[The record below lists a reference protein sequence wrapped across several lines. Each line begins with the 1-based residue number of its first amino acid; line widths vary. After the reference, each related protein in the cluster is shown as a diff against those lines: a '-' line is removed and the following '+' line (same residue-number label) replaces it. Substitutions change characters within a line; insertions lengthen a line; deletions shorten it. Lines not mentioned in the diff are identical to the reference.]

1 MFHQALLALIAI
13 GITAPIHNKLYVVSA
28 FTFTHSLS
36 TPMNLNAPISSYYS
50 LQDNELNLTN
60 ERRNI
65 LRRSDV
71 TPTRRRQRR
80 RYLSPRLSNSNSNK
94 EETHKNDGDDDSTP
108 KRIYILGGGFG
119 GLNTAL
125 TLASLPWPTTMT
137 TIEEEGVHQQQKQ
150 QQRPIITLVDRK
162 ERFVFLPLLY
172 ELCVGDAELEEV
184 APTFQ
189 TLLKDS
195 NVEFLQREIEG
206 VDVKNSMVYLSQPP
220 SFSTTTTTDQSRR
233 QEGASYDALVIATG
247 ADVNLSA
254 IPGAQSYAIPF
265 YTVEDCF
272 ELRRTLALFKSV
284 ATTTGGSDDADA
296 DTGVDID
303 RVVNVVV
310 VGGGYS
316 GVELA
321 LNVSE
326 RLKRSYSKV
335 EITLVHRGDE
345 ILQYATEYNR
355 KTGVDRLKKAG
366 VTLKTGSSV
375 VDVKSLHDAAEEDE
389 MEDKFSSDY
398 LNQRRCRVTLE
409 PKSGSS
415 ASTTA
420 GATDVV
426 DADLLLWTAGAS
438 STNIANGVLNS
449 ILPRDSSGRVVTD
462 SLLCTR
468 AKGCESDSNVFAL
481 GDRARVA
488 RRKPYGATAQVA
500 IQQASVVSWNV
511 YASLL
516 NGDESVTK
524 STANEQQPL
533 DLLPFNYLDLGE
545 MLTLGEED
553 ASITSLDG
561 LVRLDGAGASILRRL
576 IYAVRMPTARQ
587 ALSAALLGA
596 EKRVESLV
604 AKQRQKQ
611 NNVSMKKKKMS
622 WK

>member
-1 MFHQALLALIAI
+1 MFRQSIIAVIAI
-13 GITAPIHNKLYVVSA
+13 GITAPIHQLDVVSA
-28 FTFTHSLS
+28 FTITHSLS
-36 TPMNLNAPISSYYS
+36 TPMNLNAPISSYS
-50 LQDNELNLTN
+50 LHDNEIIRTN
-60 ERRNI
+60 ERQNI
-65 LRRSDV
+65 LRRPDV
-71 TPTRRRQRR
+71 TPTSRRQQQQR
-80 RYLSPRLSNSNSNK
+80 RYLAPILSNSNSNN
-94 EETHKNDGDDDSTP
+94 EETHHLDTDGSTP

-125 TLASLPWPTTMT
+125 TLASLPWPTTAT
-137 TIEEEGVHQQQKQ
+137 SEEEGLEQQ

-206 VDVKNSMVYLSQPP
+206 VDVENSMVYLSQPP
-220 SFSTTTTTDQSRR
+220 SSTTATKDQSRR

-284 ATTTGGSDDADA
+284 ADTGGSNDADA
-296 DTGVDID
+296 DVDTD

-375 VDVKSLHDAAEEDE
+375 VDVTPLHDAAEEE
-389 MEDKFSSDY
+389 MESKFSSDY
-398 LNQRRCRVTLE
+398 LNQKRCRVTLQ
-409 PKSGSS
+409 PKSGS

-420 GATDVV
+420 DATDVL

-438 STNIANGVLNS
+438 STNIAKGVLNS

-462 SLLCTR
+462 TLLCTR

-516 NGDESVTK
+516 NGDDSATK
-524 STANEQQPL
+524 STTSEQQRQPL
-533 DLLPFNYLDLGE
+533 DLLPFSYLDLGE

-604 AKQRQKQ
+604 GKQRQKQ
-611 NNVSMKKKKMS
+611 NNSSMKKKKMS

>member
-1 MFHQALLALIAI
+1 MHTQ
-13 GITAPIHNKLYVVSA
+13 
-28 FTFTHSLS
+28 
-36 TPMNLNAPISSYYS
+36 
-50 LQDNELNLTN
+50 
-60 ERRNI
+60 
-65 LRRSDV
+65 
-71 TPTRRRQRR
+71 
-80 RYLSPRLSNSNSNK
+80 
-94 EETHKNDGDDDSTP
+94 
-108 KRIYILGGGFG
+108 
-119 GLNTAL
+119 
-125 TLASLPWPTTMT
+125 
-137 TIEEEGVHQQQKQ
+137 
-150 QQRPIITLVDRK
+150 
-162 ERFVFLPLLY
+162 
-172 ELCVGDAELEEV
+172 LEEV

-189 TLLKDS
+189 SLLKDT

-206 VDVKNSMVYLSQPP
+206 VDVENSMVYLSKQLPP
-220 SFSTTTTTDQSRR
+220 SSSTLTSTKERRR
-233 QEGASYDALVIATG
+233 QEGTSYDALVIATG
-247 ADVNLSA
+247 ADINLSA
-254 IPGAQSYAIPF
+254 IPGAESYALPF

-272 ELRRTLALFKSV
+272 ELRRTLALYKSV
-284 ATTTGGSDDADA
+284 ATVVDPNN
-296 DTGVDID
+296 DTDTD

-335 EITLVHRGDE
+335 HVTIVHRGDE
-345 ILQYATEYNR
+345 VLQYATEYNR

-375 VDVKSLHDAAEEDE
+375 VDVTPLHDADDE
-389 MEDKFSSDY
+389 MDTKFSSEY
-398 LNQRRCRVTLE
+398 LTQKRCRVNINQKM
-409 PKSGSS
+409 KSNN
-415 ASTTA
+415 AITIPDA
-420 GATDVV
+420 PDAL

-438 STNIANGVLNS
+438 STNIPKGVLNS
-449 ILPRDSSGRVVTD
+449 ILPRDSNGRVVTD

-468 AKGCESDSNVFAL
+468 PNGYERDSNVFAL

-488 RRKPYGATAQVA
+488 QRKPYGATAQVA
-500 IQQASVVSWNV
+500 IQQATVVSWNI

-516 NGDESVTK
+516 NDNDSAMNTNNSES
-524 STANEQQPL
+524 QQSL
-533 DLLPFNYLDLGE
+533 DLLPFSYLDLGE

-561 LVRLDGAGASILRRL
+561 LVRLDGAGASVLRRL
-576 IYAVRMPTARQ
+576 IYAVRMPTAQQ

-604 AKQRQKQ
+604 AKQRLRQ